1 MALPRWTTAC
11 PDWRER
17 IVAGESLMPCPPLF
31 ADKASDAL
39 GVFKS
44 LQVTD
49 LPRKPDG
56 SHPTLGEVCDQ
67 FVFDLVGAIFGAED
81 PATGVRLIQE
91 FMLLISKKNGKSM
104 IAAGIMVTALIIN
117 WRPNAI
123 LQILAPTIE
132 VANNSFDPAMGM
144 VRADPE
150 LMTILKPVPHQ
161 RQIVHLVNGSVLK
174 VIAAD
179 SDTVA
184 GGKAAMTLIE
194 ELWLFGKKPKA
205 AAMLREALGGSSAR
219 PEAFTLYITTHSD
232 EPPTGVFRDKLAYAR
247 DVRDGLIID
256 PAFMPMLYEWPE
268 DLIEALAYL
277 DPEMF
282 YLTNP
287 HLGRSV
293 TREWLTKELGKE
305 QVGEGE
311 GLQIFLAKHL
321 NVEIG
326 LRLRRDRWSAAEL
339 WLDAVDEGLAG
350 LPFMERLKAMFAR
363 CEVVIGGIDG
373 GGRDDLFGFAAIGRE
388 KDTGVWLAVSHAWAQ
403 RVALERRKALAS
415 TLLGFEAD
423 GDLTIVDSGEALV
436 RDVARVAGA
445 VKASGLMPAEHGL
458 AVDAWGMGPL
468 TEALV
473 DAGFDP
479 GDEDLKRA
487 GHIAAIRQGVG
498 LSSAIYTVEFKLGDR
513 QLRHD
518 GSNMMAWCVSNAL
531 VQLRGSAVF
540 VSKEAS
546 GAGKIDP
553 LVALL
558 NAAKV
563 MELGPVAANAQMESP
578 YASRGLVLI

>member
-1 MALPRWTTAC
+1 MPPKWSTAC

-17 IVAGESLMPCPPLF
+17 IVARESLVPCPPLF
-31 ADKASDAL
+31 PAKAEDAL

-44 LQVTD
+44 LQVVD
-49 LPRKPDG
+49 LPKKANG
-56 SHPTLGEVCDQ
+56 QHPTLGEVCDQ
-67 FVFDLVGAIFGAED
+67 FVFDLVTAIFGAED
-81 PATGVRLIQE
+81 PETGERLIKE

-104 IAAGIMVTALIIN
+104 IAAGIMVTALILN

-132 VANNSFDPAMGM
+132 VANNSFEPAMGM

-150 LMTILKPVPHQ
+150 LATVLKVIEHQ
-161 RQIVHLVNGSVLK
+161 RQIKNLATGAVLK

-184 GGKAAMTLIE
+184 GGKASMTLIE

-205 AAMLREALGGSSAR
+205 AAMLREALGGGSAR
-219 PEAFTLYITTHSD
+219 PEGFTLYITTHSD
-232 EPPTGVFRDKLAYAR
+232 EPPAGVFKTKLAYFR
-247 DVRDGLIID
+247 DVRDGVIVD
-256 PAFMPMLYEWPE
+256 PTTMAMLYEWPE
-268 DLIEALAYL
+268 ELLEAEAYL
-277 DPEMF
+277 DPDMF
-282 YLTNP
+282 YVTNP

-293 TREWLTKELGKE
+293 TIAWLKAELIKE

-311 GLQIFLAKHL
+311 GLQIYLAKHL

-326 LRLRRDRWSAAEL
+326 LRLRRDRWSAADL
-339 WLDAVDEGLAG
+339 WLDCIDAELASVG
-350 LPFMERLKAMFAR
+350 FPERVRRIAER
-363 CEVVIGGIDG
+363 CEVMIVGIDG
-373 GGRDDLFGFAAIGRE
+373 GGRDDLFGLSVLGRLDDE
-388 KDTGVWLAVSHAWAQ
+388 QGWLATSHAWAQ
-403 RVALERRKALAS
+403 RIALERRKSIAS
-415 TLLGFEAD
+415 QLLGFEAD
-423 GDLTIVDSGEALV
+423 GDLTLCDSGGELVADVAKHAALV
-436 RDVARVAGA
+436 
-445 VKASGLMPAEHGL
+445 KGLGLLPAEGGL

-468 TEALV
+468 VDALV
-473 DAGFDP
+473 QAGFDP
-479 GDEDLKRA
+479 GDESMKRA

-498 LSSAIYTVEFKLGDR
+498 LSSAIYTVEFMLGDGR
-513 QLRHD
+513 LRHD

-540 VSKEAS
+540 VSKESS

-563 MELGPVAANAQMESP
+563 MELGPVASGPTESV
-578 YASRGLVLI
+578 YATRGLVVI